1 MTKMN
6 EFSPQS
12 KVWIYQSSR
21 LLTTVEMSQIQ
32 EKLDYFT
39 KNWTAHNQLLKAK
52 ADIKFACFIVFT
64 VDESKSGASG
74 CSIDKSVHFLQSIE
88 SQYGIKLFDRLNFA
102 YLNEA
107 NEVQMLHKLHISDL
121 YESKIICDETLF
133 FDNLVANKSDFDK
146 QWLKP
151 LASSWHF
158 KMIKRN

>member
-21 LLTTVEMSQIQ
+21 FLTSIEMSQIQ

-39 KNWTAHNQLLKAK
+39 KNWTAHNQSLKAK
-52 ADIKFACFIVFT
+52 AEIKFASFIVFT
-64 VDESKSGASG
+64 VDESNAGASG

-88 SQYGIKLFDRLNFA
+88 NQYGIKLFDRLNFA
-102 YLNEA
+102 YLNEE
-107 NEVQMLHKLHISDL
+107 NEVQTLHQSQISNL
-121 YESKIICDETLF
+121 YESKNICDETLF
-133 FDNLVANKSDFDK
+133 FDNLVANKSDFDER
-146 QWLKP
+146 WLKP